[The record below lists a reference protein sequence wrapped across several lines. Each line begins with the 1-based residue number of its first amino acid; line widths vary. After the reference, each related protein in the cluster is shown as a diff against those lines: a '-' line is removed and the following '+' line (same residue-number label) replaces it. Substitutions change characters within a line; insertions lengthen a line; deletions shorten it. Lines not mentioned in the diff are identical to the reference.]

1 MAASR
6 FMRTAAHRDHLSD
19 GHRDCRADRFSR
31 GPHGRV
37 GAGPAQC
44 SHCRHPTPPRPPNTL
59 RAVITCVDHMLDTE
73 LVSPLGVRLRVP
85 TQLLYRSQDPLVVE
99 FLFHDLVRGPV
110 PWAISRELLLRGLLA
125 PSGEGD
131 VRVWPTGTGPEALLH
146 LRLTPPGGF
155 AHLIAAL
162 PAVEHW
168 LLRTYQLVPAAQ
180 ETDALGLD
188 LEGHLDRFLNGP
200 S

>member
-1 MAASR
+1 M
-6 FMRTAAHRDHLSD
+6 
-19 GHRDCRADRFSR
+19 
-31 GPHGRV
+31 
-37 GAGPAQC
+37 
-44 SHCRHPTPPRPPNTL
+44 
-59 RAVITCVDHMLDTE
+59 
-73 LVSPLGVRLRVP
+73 
-85 TQLLYRSQDPLVVE
+85 
-99 FLFHDLVRGPV
+99 
-110 PWAISRELLLRGLLA
+110 SRELLLRGLLA
-125 PSGEGD
+125 PSGAGD